1 MLGLRIGVHNVE
13 CSRSSQAE
21 LLEGYRSLCG
31 EMRGGFTAYVWLTS
45 LYPSLGWILCG
56 ISGRTDLNIGGGAA
70 ASCLSSRH
78 VVRHG
83 WVNTPVASASASLES
98 STEDLQRLTVVQL
111 KARLKELG
119 LIVGGKKVELV
130 ERLRKGINAS
140 TGGGKKED
148 NPNNNDNTRIS
159 VELSPPLN
167 GDLNDQGGNINSL
180 MNQEEEHHEC
190 ELLDYNKVATI
201 SSTTDNSNDELDKEP
216 VIILETKK
224 QNMEEELLS
233 LSKPKPPK
241 PRLLTDDDLLPP
253 KRSKHSPSNN
263 HFRR

>member
-1 MLGLRIGVHNVE
+1 ME
-13 CSRSSQAE
+13 CSRPSQEE
-21 LLEGYRSLCG
+21 LPEGYGSLCG
-31 EMRGGFTAYVWLTS
+31 EMRGGFTAYVCLTS

-83 WVNTPVASASASLES
+83 WVSIPVVSASASLES

-130 ERLRKGINAS
+130 ERLRKGINTS

-148 NPNNNDNTRIS
+148 NPNNNDNTRTS

-167 GDLNDQGGNINSL
+167 GDLNDQGGHINSL
-180 MNQEEEHHEC
+180 MSQEEEHHQ
-190 ELLDYNKVATI
+190 LLDYDKVE
-201 SSTTDNSNDELDKEP
+201 TTSYTTSNSNDELDKEP

-224 QNMEEELLS
+224 QNIEEELLL